1 MRNIKLIIEYDG
13 TNYCGWQIQPGC
25 DTIQGIL
32 ESVLFKITKS
42 KVDVIGA
49 GRTDAGVHAVGQ
61 VANFKTESKM
71 TPNEFKLALN
81 SLLPR
86 DIVINYAEEVDKS
99 FHSRFDAISRTYN
112 YTILNSDTPSVFL
125 RNYVYLFSKPID
137 IDIMNEACKYLIGTY
152 DFSSFASLGD
162 PIHSPTRTVIFAEWH
177 LLPID
182 PSIFGY
188 ESKQRLI
195 RFYIKANAFLR
206 GMVRAIVG
214 TLLDVGTGKIQPEK
228 VKEILELKDRTKAG
242 PSLPAK
248 GLCLANVEYQKK
260 KDSLLE

>member
-1 MRNIKLIIEYDG
+1 MRNIKLTIEYDG
-13 TNYCGWQIQPGC
+13 TNYYGWQIQPKSN
-25 DTIQGIL
+25 TIQGTL
-32 ESVLFKITKS
+32 EFTLSKITKS

-81 SLLPR
+81 SLLPH
-86 DIVINYAEEVDKS
+86 DIVINYAEEADES
-99 FHSRFDAISRTYN
+99 FHSRFDAISRTYH
-112 YTILNSDTPSVFL
+112 YTILNADTSSAFL
-125 RNYVYLFSKPID
+125 RNYVYLFQRPID
-137 IDIMNEACKYLIGTY
+137 IDTMNEACKYLIGTH

-162 PIHSPTRTVIFAEWH
+162 SIHSSIRTVSLAEWR
-177 LLPID
+177 LLNID
-182 PSIFGY
+182 SSIFGY
-188 ESKQRLI
+188 ESKHRLI

-214 TLLDVGTGKIQPEK
+214 TLLDVGTGKIQPEE

-242 PSLPAK
+242 SSLPAK
-248 GLCLANVEYQKK
+248 GLCLVNVEYQKK
-260 KDSLLE
+260 EVYLLE